1 MAMCGD
7 VCYNNYMEVFI
18 MHLKKAKQRNG
29 RIYLS
34 ITDSYYDK
42 QKKVSRSKTIEPIGY
57 LDELEKL
64 YDDPIAHFTKR
75 VEQLREEKKIKQAP
89 INFTFFNTD
98 RLCIGDNLR
107 KNFGYA
113 ALSKIYH
120 ELEID
125 RFLINKQRHS
135 KESYD
140 ANTIMKMLVYS
151 RILAPASKKASYD
164 NRERFFEKTDY
175 SLDDVYRCLDFFNK
189 HKETLQVWI
198 NDRVKEKYGR
208 DTSLIYYDVT
218 NYYFETDNQTDFL
231 KKGVS
236 KEHRPNPIVQMGL
249 FMDNNAIP
257 ITYEL
262 FAGNTNDC
270 LTYRPNFGRIKKQFD
285 LGRVITVADK
295 AMCTGDNIWY
305 TTNTPTKDGYV
316 FSMSV
321 RGATKELKDFVLDET
336 GYTWIGTEYKRKSR
350 NYPRTIKVTG
360 VSGKKLEKQ
369 IDEKQVVFW
378 SDKYAKRAK
387 AEREAVLAKA
397 KDLAAHPGSY
407 TRATSYGAAKYVKKV
422 VFDKETGEILTA
434 SSELDINEDLIREE
448 EALDGYYVLVTS
460 EMDEPDDKIID
471 MYRGLWKIEESFKLT
486 KSELEARPVY
496 VWTKEHIE
504 AHFLTCFVALTLT
517 RILEMKLENKYSS
530 RRIIES
536 LSKSECD
543 LLQQNYYY
551 FVYYDEILKDIGKV
565 TGIDFSKKIRTL
577 GEIKQELAETK
588 KK

>member
-1 MAMCGD
+1 
-7 VCYNNYMEVFI
+7 
-18 MHLKKAKQRNG
+18 MHLKKTPSPNG
-29 RIYLS
+29 RIRLS
-34 ITDSYYDK
+34 IVDTYYDK
-42 QKKVSRSKTIEPIGY
+42 KKKCTRQKTIESIGFI
-57 LDELEKL
+57 DELEKI

-75 VEQLREEKKIKQAP
+75 VEQLREEKKCKQAP
-89 INFTFFNTD
+89 INFTFYDTD
-98 RLCIGDNLR
+98 RLCVGDDLR

-125 RFLINKQRHS
+125 KFLINRQRHS
-135 KESYD
+135 KEEYD

-151 RILAPASKKASYD
+151 RILTPASKKASYD
-164 NRERFFEKTDY
+164 NREWFFEKTDY
-175 SLDDVYRCLDFFNK
+175 SLDDVYRCLGFFNK
-189 HKETLQVWI
+189 HKENLQVWM
-198 NDRVKEKYGR
+198 NDRIKEKYGR

-231 KKGVS
+231 RKGVS

-249 FMDNNAIP
+249 FMDNNALP

-270 LTYRPNFGRIKKQFD
+270 LTYHPNFGRIKKQFD

-305 TTNTPTKDGYV
+305 TINTPAKDGYV

-321 RGATKELKDFVLDET
+321 RGATKELKDFVLDKT
-336 GYTWIGTEYKRKSR
+336 GYVWMGSEYKRKSR

-369 IDEKQVVFW
+369 VDEKQVVFW
-378 SDKYAKRAK
+378 SEKYAKRAK
-387 AEREAVLAKA
+387 AEREAALAKA
-397 KDLAAHPGSY
+397 RDLTIHPGNY

-422 VFDKETGEILTA
+422 DFDKETGEILTA
-434 SSELDINEDLIREE
+434 SSELDINEELIREE
-448 EALDGYYVLVTS
+448 ELLDGYYVLVTS

-471 MYRGLWKIEESFKLT
+471 MYRELWKIEESFKLT

-496 VWTKEHIE
+496 VWTHEHIE

-530 RRIIES
+530 GRIIES
-536 LSKSECD
+536 LTKSECS
-543 LLQQNYYY
+543 LLQQNYYH
-551 FVYYDEILKDIGKV
+551 FDYYDEVLKDIGKV
-565 TGIDFSKKIRTL
+565 TGIDFSKRIRTL
-577 GEIKQELAETK
+577 GDIKQELADTK